1 MRRVIVFVVLL
12 AGLMVA
18 DSGSALDHWVKQFE
32 NVRGTIGYQTHADG
46 SDFMAVSGAFD
57 LPDNL
62 FAVTRA
68 QSAAVLALPDS
79 SLISLGEN
87 TTAFVGPFYDSGSP
101 RLSLALDDGALRFD
115 VRSAPVGAGTYQI
128 VTNNSLTEVR
138 EGAGLIAAVEGVTLV
153 GCLSCASGD
162 VTVTAANQE
171 FAPSSGQF
179 VGVSADGKVTTG
191 ILSSAVLDTFSTV
204 GVPVKAAQN

>member
-1 MRRVIVFVVLL
+1 MRLVIVFVVLL
-12 AGLMVA
+12 AGLMVVE
-18 DSGSALDHWVKQFE
+18 SGSVLDHWVKQLQR
-32 NVRGTIGYQTHADG
+32 VRGTVGYQVHADG
-46 SDFMAVSGAFD
+46 SDFTPVAGTSD

-68 QSAAVLALPDS
+68 HSAAVLGMPDS

-87 TTAFVGPFYDSGSP
+87 TTAFVGPFYDGGSP

-115 VRSAPVGAGTYQI
+115 VRFAPDGTGAYQI

-138 EGAGLIAAVEGVTLV
+138 AGAGLVAAVDGVTLV
-153 GCLSCASGD
+153 GCLACASGD
-162 VTVTAANQE
+162 VTVTASNQQ

-179 VGVSADGKVTTG
+179 VGVSTDGKVTTG
-191 ILSSAVLDTFSTV
+191 IMSSAVLNTFSTV
-204 GVPVKAAQN
+204 GVPVKAVPN